1 MPVVCAE
8 WLRADSTSGKA
19 LAESLSGLPGVAG
32 EKVSVKDK
40 ETDAGLRYTITFPK
54 SLGENDEKGYKY
66 FYCAPVLK
74 HSTVFLLCML

>member
-32 EKVSVKDK
+32 ESVSVKDK
-40 ETDAGLRYTITFPK
+40 ETDAGRRYTIIFAK
-54 SLGENDEKGYKY
+54 SLGENDENGYKY
-66 FYCAPVLK
+66 SFCAPVLK
-74 HSTVFLLCML
+74 HSAVFLLCML